1 MNDDDGEAVAEF
13 IRTKGITGTRPPAF
27 CRPKHCLL
35 PLTGLPWKNMRSR
48 VIGGTGHERLLAG
61 EN

>member
-1 MNDDDGEAVAEF
+1 MNDDDGETVADSSAPKELP
-13 IRTKGITGTRPPAF
+13 GARPPAF

-48 VIGGTGHERLLAG
+48 VIDCTGHERLLAG